1 MAPLGGSMAFP
12 TSPVHENLFHRKAA
26 AALDFL
32 VVGGSIAGLAA
43 AYNLRQAG
51 HRVRVLEKGDGKY
64 DVSEGSPLFLLK
76 AVGSQVFLILILTM
90 TMAMMAAIMMTVVMV
105 IYDELVG

>member
-1 MAPLGGSMAFP
+1 MAFP

-64 DVSEGSPLFLLK
+64 DVSESPPVVAFE
-76 AVGSQVFLILILTM
+76 GRGLTGVLDSN
-90 TMAMMAAIMMTVVMV
+90 IN
-105 IYDELVG
+105 DDDGDDGGDNDDGRNGD

>member
-76 AVGSQVFLILILTM
+76 AVGSLVFLILILTM
-90 TMAMMAAIMMTVVMV
+90 MMAMMAAIMMTVVMV
-105 IYDELVG
+105 INDELVG

>member
-1 MAPLGGSMAFP
+1 MAFP

-26 AALDFL
+26 GALDFL

-64 DVSEGSPLFLLK
+64 DVSESSPP
-76 AVGSQVFLILILTM
+76 
-90 TMAMMAAIMMTVVMV
+90 
-105 IYDELVG
+105 

>member
-76 AVGSQVFLILILTM
+76 AVGLLMFLILILTM

-105 IYDELVG
+105 INDELVG

>member
-1 MAPLGGSMAFP
+1 MAFP

-76 AVGSQVFLILILTM
+76 AVLTDVLDSN
-90 TMAMMAAIMMTVVMV
+90 IN
-105 IYDELVG
+105 DDDGDDGGDNDDGRNGD